1 MGAFD
6 FRSPRSSG
14 TYTDVNGVRWSIH
27 ADPSEMLRGEWTAD
41 TEPSS
46 RYGMTSIWGSAPQ
59 LRERIDAYAAGF
71 AVVPPPSAS
80 GDGGSWVWL
89 VLAAVVVLGDGRK
102 R

>member
-6 FRSPRSSG
+6 FRSARSSG
-14 TYTDVNGVRWSIH
+14 TYTDTNGVRWSIH

-46 RYGMTSIWGSAPQ
+46 RYGMTSIWGGAQ
-59 LRERIDAYAAGF
+59 ELKQRIDAYAAGY

-80 GDGGSWVWL
+80 TGDSSWIWIV
-89 VLAAVVVLGDGRK
+89 VAAVVLMGDGR
-102 R
+102 RR